1 MKKLLILLLS
11 SLLMACS
18 STKPKDK
25 FVKSDYDI
33 AEKVLA
39 FADINDWKEYG
50 LISEPD
56 NYNIDK
62 YLNGFMVDTLDL
74 RDYKFDFKSDH
85 NAKWEYKHFSN
96 QSILD
101 KLKIIDDYSEIEII
115 DSIENGNPQ
124 KYIKI
129 SRPVYSTDGKYAV
142 VYFNYFY
149 NVKNASLWDSYTAIF
164 FEENNEWTMIKWIYT
179 PIDDK

>member
-25 FVKSDYDI
+25 FVKSDYEI
-33 AEKVLA
+33 AEKLLILVH
-39 FADINDWKEYG
+39 FDDWKEYG

-74 RDYKFDFKSDH
+74 RNYKFDFKSDR

-101 KLKIIDDYSEIEII
+101 KLKIVDNYETAKTLGLD
-115 DSIENGNPQ
+115 ENEVL
-124 KYIKI
+124 KSFIKI

-149 NVKNASLWDSYTAIF
+149 RVIQPSFLESYTAIF
-164 FEENNEWTMIKWIYT
+164 FKENGEWTMIKWIYT